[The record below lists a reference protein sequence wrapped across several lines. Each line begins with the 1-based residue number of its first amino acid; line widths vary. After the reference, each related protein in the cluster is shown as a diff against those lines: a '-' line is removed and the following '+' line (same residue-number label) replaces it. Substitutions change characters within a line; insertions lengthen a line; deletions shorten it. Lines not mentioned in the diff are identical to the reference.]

1 MKKVLIV
8 VLGVMVVG
16 LLGFIFTNN
25 GKVDNKSNKDIKV
38 NKNINS
44 NELFS
49 KEYES
54 AQVKLDNMSLEE
66 KVGQLFLVR
75 YDKNMALSWIND
87 YYAGGYILFA
97 KDFDNHTKESIKEEL
112 SSLNKNSKIPLV
124 FAVDEEGGYVTRVS
138 RYKAFR
144 DEKFPSPRDVYD
156 SLGEEGLESIEKEK
170 GELLLSL
177 GINLNLAPVADVSVD
192 SNDFIN
198 IRTFNRDAKETANL
212 IGLMV
217 DYANEI
223 GISSSLKHFPG
234 YGNNVDTHTGV
245 AIDER
250 SYDNFLNNDY
260 LPFEE
265 GIKRKVPSILVS
277 HNIIKCIDS
286 EYPATLSKMIVT
298 GELRNKLNFSGI
310 IITDDLSM
318 GAVSSYVDD
327 NSAAVLAINAGNDLI
342 ITSDFVNMYNSVITA
357 VKSGKIKME
366 TIDTAVRRIL
376 AWKSFYNM

>member
-16 LLGFIFTNN
+16 LLGFVFTNN

-38 NKNINS
+38 NKNING

-54 AQVKLDNMSLEE
+54 AQVKLDNMTLEE

-112 SSLNKNSKIPLV
+112 SSLNKNSKIPMV

-156 SLGEEGLESIEKEK
+156 SLGVEGLESIEKEK

-217 DYANEI
+217 DYANEV

-342 ITSDFVNMYNSVITA
+342 ITSDFVNMYNSVIMA

-376 AWKSFYNM
+376 AWKIFYNM

>member
-16 LLGFIFTNN
+16 LLGFVFTNN
-25 GKVDNKSNKDIKV
+25 GKVGNKSNKDIKV
-38 NKNINS
+38 NKNING

-177 GINLNLAPVADVSVD
+177 GINLNLAPVADVSID

-217 DYANEI
+217 DYANEV

-342 ITSDFVNMYNSVITA
+342 ITSDFVNMYNSVIMA

>member
-16 LLGFIFTNN
+16 LLGFVFTNN

-38 NKNINS
+38 NKNING

-112 SSLNKNSKIPLV
+112 SSLNKNSKIPMV

-156 SLGEEGLESIEKEK
+156 SLGVEGLESIEKEK

-217 DYANEI
+217 DYANEV

>member
-16 LLGFIFTNN
+16 LLGFVFTNN

-38 NKNINS
+38 NKNING

-54 AQVKLDNMSLEE
+54 AQVKLDNMTLEE

-156 SLGEEGLESIEKEK
+156 SLGVEGLESIEKEK

-217 DYANEI
+217 DYANEV

>member
-16 LLGFIFTNN
+16 LLGFVFTNN

>member
-16 LLGFIFTNN
+16 LLGFVFTNN

-38 NKNINS
+38 NKNING

-156 SLGEEGLESIEKEK
+156 SLGVEGLESIEKEK

-217 DYANEI
+217 DYANEV

-342 ITSDFVNMYNSVITA
+342 ITSDFVNMYNSVIIA

>member
-16 LLGFIFTNN
+16 LLGFVFTNN

-38 NKNINS
+38 NKNING

-156 SLGEEGLESIEKEK
+156 SLGVEG
-170 GELLLSL
+170 
-177 GINLNLAPVADVSVD
+177 
-192 SNDFIN
+192 
-198 IRTFNRDAKETANL
+198 
-212 IGLMV
+212 
-217 DYANEI
+217 
-223 GISSSLKHFPG
+223 
-234 YGNNVDTHTGV
+234 
-245 AIDER
+245 
-250 SYDNFLNNDY
+250 
-260 LPFEE
+260 
-265 GIKRKVPSILVS
+265 
-277 HNIIKCIDS
+277 
-286 EYPATLSKMIVT
+286 
-298 GELRNKLNFSGI
+298 
-310 IITDDLSM
+310 
-318 GAVSSYVDD
+318 
-327 NSAAVLAINAGNDLI
+327 
-342 ITSDFVNMYNSVITA
+342 
-357 VKSGKIKME
+357 
-366 TIDTAVRRIL
+366 
-376 AWKSFYNM
+376 

>member
-16 LLGFIFTNN
+16 LLGFVFTNN

-38 NKNINS
+38 NKNING